1 MRSVALARG
10 STGSADGPQ
19 DDRGRTSP
27 ASSDIA
33 PRRTQTPDKRRNP
46 DYRVVMP
53 DGSAILTLT
62 LHSKIAEIGAADWD
76 ACAGAD
82 NPFVSHAFLSAL
94 EDSGSANSRTGWLP
108 QHAALRNVDGTLVAV
123 APIYAKSH
131 SYGEYVFDHGWAN
144 ALERVGIS
152 YYPKLQVAVPFSPV
166 PGPRLLRR
174 PGTGVPVAAM
184 ANALEQACQSLGLS
198 SVHIT
203 FCSEDEWRD
212 LGEAGWL
219 QRIGMQFHW
228 ENAGY
233 TSFDDFLGALS
244 SRKRK
249 VLRRERRDANAAGLT
264 FHALSGAD
272 ITEAHWDAFYRFYH
286 STVDRKWG
294 SAYLTRKFFSLLG
307 ERLGE
312 RVVLMYA
319 ENAGRPV
326 AGALNLAGSEA
337 LYGRNWGCRGDFP
350 FLHFEL
356 CYYRAIDWAIAH
368 GLQRVEAGAQGRH
381 KIQRGYMPKPTY
393 SAHWIAHAG
402 LRRAVGNFLSDERDG
417 IRRDMEI
424 LAAESPFR
432 KDGDG

>member
-1 MRSVALARG
+1 M
-10 STGSADGPQ
+10 
-19 DDRGRTSP
+19 
-27 ASSDIA
+27 
-33 PRRTQTPDKRRNP
+33 
-46 DYRVVMP
+46 
-53 DGSAILTLT
+53 T
-62 LHSKIAEIGAADWD
+62 LHASIAEVDATEWD
-76 ACAGAD
+76 ACAGSD

-94 EDSGSANSRTGWLP
+94 EDSGSANARTGWLP
-108 QHAALRNVDGTLVAV
+108 QHAVLRAEDGRITAV
-123 APIYAKSH
+123 APMYAKSH

-144 ALERVGIS
+144 ALERVGVS

-166 PGPRLLRR
+166 PGPRLLRHPNSR
-174 PGTGVPVAAM
+174 VPISVL
-184 ANALEQACQSLGLS
+184 ANALQQACDTHKLS
-198 SVHIT
+198 SVHVT
-203 FCSEDEWRD
+203 FCTEEEWSG

-219 QRIGMQFHW
+219 RRIGMQFHW

-233 TSFDDFLGALS
+233 ASFDDFLGALS

-249 VLRRERRDANAAGLT
+249 ILRRERRDANAAGLT
-264 FHALSGAD
+264 FHALSGAE

-337 LYGRNWGCRGDFP
+337 LYGRNWGCRGDWP

-356 CYYRAIDWAIAH
+356 CYYRAIDWAIEH

-381 KIQRGYMPKPTY
+381 KIQRGYMPKPTF
-393 SAHWIAHAG
+393 SAHWISHPG
-402 LRRAVGNFLSDERDG
+402 LRRAVGNFLDEERSG
-417 IRRDMEI
+417 IRREMAA
-424 LAAESPFR
+424 LAEESPFR
-432 KDGDG
+432 KDGEG